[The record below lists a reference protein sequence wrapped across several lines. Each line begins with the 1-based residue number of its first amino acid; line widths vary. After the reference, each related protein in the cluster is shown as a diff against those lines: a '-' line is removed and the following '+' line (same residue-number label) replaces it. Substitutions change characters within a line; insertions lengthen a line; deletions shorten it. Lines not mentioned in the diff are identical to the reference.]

1 MRLSS
6 VRAPALAAL
15 LLLALALPLVGS
27 PCQRRAASASTRCPA
42 SFRVLHNDRI
52 GPAACRAARTSC
64 ASRA

>member
-15 LLLALALPLVGS
+15 LLLALAQALALAVRP
-27 PCQRRAASASTRCPA
+27 PDASASTRCPA

-52 GPAACRAARTSC
+52 GSLSLPGGATSC